1 MIENKTL
8 KERINI
14 VIIGHCLVFSYLG
27 SRMRHLLMAAF
38 VILTGCDVAN
48 TNQPSA
54 SGAVTPLVDQSNDW
68 YQSASQQIK
77 QQRLI
82 ANAIQNN
89 EGAAKNII
97 LFIGDGMS
105 LTTVTASRILEGQQ
119 RGLLGEE
126 NNLSF
131 DNFPFSG
138 LSKTYAVDAQV
149 ADSANTMTALM
160 SGVKTN
166 KGIVGINELALRGKC
181 TSQAGNEVIS
191 ALDLAELAG
200 LSTGIVTTTRVT
212 HATPAATYA
221 KSADRDWEDPSDM
234 PRQAL
239 KDGCVDIAAQLIGYK
254 ENLNSRYK
262 GANSNGIEVVMGGGS
277 RHFLPQATTDDNQ
290 EDSVGQRPDGR
301 NLITEWKTIYP
312 DGLYMDSRSG
322 FDRANFA
329 EATNV
334 FGLFNK
340 THMRF
345 DANRK
350 SKTVKEP
357 SLSQMTEKAL
367 QVLSK
372 NPKGFFLMVEAGRI
386 DHAHHVGNAFN
397 ALSDTIELSKA
408 VDVAL
413 KNTNAKDTLII
424 VTADH
429 SHVFTMAGYPKR
441 GNPIMGKVVSVGD
454 TKPQLADDNLPYTTL
469 GYTNGIGH
477 RHLGSETDAD
487 QGYKEQG
494 ASGRANLNQVDTTQA
509 GFFQESLVPLES
521 ETHSGEDVPIY
532 ASGPGAHLISGSNE
546 QTLIFHAMNHAG
558 GLLTKAKKA
567 LEN

>member
-1 MIENKTL
+1 MKKLLIATL
-8 KERINI
+8 I
-14 VIIGHCLVFSYLG
+14 
-27 SRMRHLLMAAF
+27 
-38 VILTGCDVAN
+38 ILTGCGEAN
-48 TNQPSA
+48 TNQSIMK
-54 SGAVTPLVDQSNDW
+54 GDLRPLVDQNNDW
-68 YQSASQQIK
+68 YQSASQQIQ
-77 QQRLI
+77 QQRLV
-82 ANAIQNN
+82 ANTIQNE

-149 ADSANTMTALM
+149 ADSANTMTAIM

-166 KGIVGINELALRGKC
+166 KGIVGINESVVRGEC

-221 KSADRDWEDPSDM
+221 KSADRDWEGDSDM
-234 PRQAL
+234 PLQAL
-239 KDGCVDIAAQLIGYK
+239 NEGCVDIAAQLVEYK
-254 ENLNSRYK
+254 ANLNSRYK
-262 GANSNGIEVVMGGGS
+262 GANTDGIEFVMGGGR
-277 RHFLPQATTDDNQ
+277 RHFLPKSATINQ
-290 EDSVGQRPDGR
+290 NSTEGRRTDGR
-301 NLITEWKTIYP
+301 DLIAEWKAHYP
-312 DGLYMDSRSG
+312 DGLYMNSRSD
-322 FDRANFA
+322 FDSADFSK
-329 EATNV
+329 ATNV

-345 DANRK
+345 DANRQ
-350 SKTVKEP
+350 SKRVKEP

-408 VDVAL
+408 VEVAL
-413 KNTNAKDTLII
+413 KQTDPEDTLII

-441 GNPIMGKVVSVGD
+441 GNPIMGKVVSLGD

-487 QGYKEQG
+487 KGYKEQG
-494 ASGRANLNQVDTTQA
+494 APGRANLNQVDTTQS

-546 QTLIFHAMNHAG
+546 QTLIFHAMNHAA
-558 GLLTKAKKA
+558 GLLSKAKKA
-567 LEN
+567 LED

>member
-1 MIENKTL
+1 MK
-8 KERINI
+8 K
-14 VIIGHCLVFSYLG
+14 
-27 SRMRHLLMAAF
+27 LLIAALI
-38 VILTGCDVAN
+38 ILTGCDEAN
-48 TNQPSA
+48 TNQSTKK
-54 SGAVTPLVDQSNDW
+54 GDLIPLVDQSNDW
-68 YQSASQQIK
+68 YQSASQQIQ
-77 QQRLI
+77 QQRLV
-82 ANAIQNN
+82 ANTIQNE

-149 ADSANTMTALM
+149 ADSANTMTAIM

-166 KGIVGINELALRGKC
+166 KGIVGINESVVRGEC
-181 TSQAGNEVIS
+181 ITQAGNEVIS

-221 KSADRDWEDPSDM
+221 KSADRDWEGDSDM
-234 PRQAL
+234 PLQAL
-239 KDGCVDIAAQLIGYK
+239 NEGCVDIAAQLVEYK
-254 ENLNSRYK
+254 ANLNSRYK
-262 GANSNGIEVVMGGGS
+262 GANTNGIEVVMGGGR
-277 RHFLPQATTDDNQ
+277 RHFLPKSATINQ
-290 EDSVGQRPDGR
+290 NSTEGRRTDGR
-301 NLITEWKTIYP
+301 DLIAEWKAQYP
-312 DGLYMDSRSG
+312 DGLYMHSRSD
-322 FDRANFA
+322 FDSADFTKV
-329 EATNV
+329 TNV

-345 DANRK
+345 DANRQ
-350 SKTVKEP
+350 SKRVKEP

-408 VDVAL
+408 VEVAL
-413 KNTNAKDTLII
+413 KQTDPEDTLII

-441 GNPIMGKVVSVGD
+441 GNPIMGKVVSLGD

-487 QGYKEQG
+487 KGYMEQG
-494 ASGRANLNQVDTTQA
+494 APGRANLNQVDTTQS

-546 QTLIFHAMNHAG
+546 QTLIFHAMNHAA
-558 GLLTKAKKA
+558 GLLSKAKRA
-567 LEN
+567 LED

>member
-1 MIENKTL
+1 MK
-8 KERINI
+8 K
-14 VIIGHCLVFSYLG
+14 
-27 SRMRHLLMAAF
+27 LLIAALI
-38 VILTGCDVAN
+38 ILTGCDAAN
-48 TNQPSA
+48 TNQSTMK
-54 SGAVTPLVDQSNDW
+54 GDLIPLVDPNNDW
-68 YQSASQQIK
+68 YQSASQQIQ
-77 QQRLI
+77 QQRLV
-82 ANAIQNN
+82 ANTIQNE

-149 ADSANTMTALM
+149 ADSANTMTAIM

-166 KGIVGINELALRGKC
+166 KGIVGINESVVRGEC
-181 TSQAGNEVIS
+181 TTQAGNEVIS

-221 KSADRDWEDPSDM
+221 KSADRDWEGDSDM
-234 PRQAL
+234 PLQAL
-239 KDGCVDIAAQLIGYK
+239 NEGCVDIAAQLVEYK
-254 ENLNSRYK
+254 ANLNSRYK
-262 GANSNGIEVVMGGGS
+262 GANTNGIEVVMGGGR
-277 RHFLPQATTDDNQ
+277 RHFLPKSATINQ
-290 EDSVGQRPDGR
+290 NSTEGRRTDGR
-301 NLITEWKTIYP
+301 DLIAEWKAQYP
-312 DGLYMDSRSG
+312 DGLYMHSRSD
-322 FDRANFA
+322 FDSADFTK
-329 EATNV
+329 ATNV

-345 DANRK
+345 DANRQ
-350 SKTVKEP
+350 SKRVKEP

-408 VDVAL
+408 VEVAL
-413 KNTNAKDTLII
+413 KQTDPEDTLII

-441 GNPIMGKVVSVGD
+441 GNPIMGKVVSLGD

-487 QGYKEQG
+487 KGYKEQG
-494 ASGRANLNQVDTTQA
+494 APGRANLNQVDTTQS

-546 QTLIFHAMNHAG
+546 QTLIFHAMNHAA
-558 GLLTKAKKA
+558 GLLSKAKKA
-567 LEN
+567 LED

>member
-1 MIENKTL
+1 MK
-8 KERINI
+8 K
-14 VIIGHCLVFSYLG
+14 
-27 SRMRHLLMAAF
+27 LLIAALI
-38 VILTGCDVAN
+38 ILTGCDEAN
-48 TNQPSA
+48 TNQSTKK
-54 SGAVTPLVDQSNDW
+54 GDLIPLVDQSNDW
-68 YQSASQQIK
+68 YQSASQQIQ
-77 QQRLI
+77 QQRLV
-82 ANAIQNN
+82 ANTIQNE

-149 ADSANTMTALM
+149 ADSANTMTAIM

-166 KGIVGINELALRGKC
+166 KGIVGINESVVRGEC
-181 TSQAGNEVIS
+181 ITQAGNEVIS

-221 KSADRDWEDPSDM
+221 KSADRDWEGDSDM
-234 PRQAL
+234 PLQAL
-239 KDGCVDIAAQLIGYK
+239 NEGCVDIAAQLVEYK
-254 ENLNSRYK
+254 ANLNSRYK
-262 GANSNGIEVVMGGGS
+262 GANTNGIEVVMGGGR
-277 RHFLPQATTDDNQ
+277 RHFLPKSATINQ
-290 EDSVGQRPDGR
+290 NSTEGRRTDGR
-301 NLITEWKTIYP
+301 DLIAEWKAQYP
-312 DGLYMDSRSG
+312 DGLYMHSRSD
-322 FDRANFA
+322 FDSADFTKV
-329 EATNV
+329 TNV

-345 DANRK
+345 DANRQ
-350 SKTVKEP
+350 SKRVKEP

-408 VDVAL
+408 VEVAL
-413 KNTNAKDTLII
+413 KQTDPEDTLII

-441 GNPIMGKVVSVGD
+441 GNPIMGKVVSLGD

-487 QGYKEQG
+487 KGYKEQG
-494 ASGRANLNQVDTTQA
+494 APGRANLNQVDTTQS

-546 QTLIFHAMNHAG
+546 QTLIFHAMNHAA
-558 GLLTKAKKA
+558 GLLSKARKA
-567 LEN
+567 LED

>member
-1 MIENKTL
+1 MK
-8 KERINI
+8 K
-14 VIIGHCLVFSYLG
+14 
-27 SRMRHLLMAAF
+27 LLIAALI
-38 VILTGCDVAN
+38 ILTGCDAAN
-48 TNQPSA
+48 TKQSTMK
-54 SGAVTPLVDQSNDW
+54 GDLIPLVDPNNDW
-68 YQSASQQIK
+68 YQSASQQIQ
-77 QQRLI
+77 QQRLV
-82 ANAIQNN
+82 ANTIQNK

-149 ADSANTMTALM
+149 ADSANTMTAIM
-160 SGVKTN
+160 SGIKTN
-166 KGIVGINELALRGKC
+166 KGIVGINESVVRGEC
-181 TSQAGNEVIS
+181 ATQAGNEVIS

-221 KSADRDWEDPSDM
+221 KSADRGWEGDSDM
-234 PRQAL
+234 PLQAL
-239 KDGCVDIAAQLIGYK
+239 NDGCVDIAAQLIEYK
-254 ENLNSRYK
+254 ANLNSRYK
-262 GANSNGIEVVMGGGS
+262 SANSDGIEVVMGGGR
-277 RHFLPQATTDDNQ
+277 RHFLSKSATINQ
-290 EDSVGQRPDGR
+290 NSTEGRRTDGR
-301 NLITEWKTIYP
+301 DLIAEWKAHYP
-312 DGLYMDSRSG
+312 DGLYMDSRSD
-322 FDRANFA
+322 FDSADFA
-329 EATNV
+329 KATKV

-350 SKTVKEP
+350 SKAIKEP

-408 VDVAL
+408 VEVAR
-413 KNTNAKDTLII
+413 KKTDAEDTLII

-441 GNPIMGKVVSVGD
+441 GNPIMGKVVSLGD

-487 QGYKEQG
+487 KGYKEQG
-494 ASGRANLNQVDTTQA
+494 APGRANLNQVDTTQA

-546 QTLIFHAMNHAG
+546 QTLIFHAMNHAA
-558 GLLTKAKKA
+558 GLLSKAKKA
-567 LEN
+567 LED